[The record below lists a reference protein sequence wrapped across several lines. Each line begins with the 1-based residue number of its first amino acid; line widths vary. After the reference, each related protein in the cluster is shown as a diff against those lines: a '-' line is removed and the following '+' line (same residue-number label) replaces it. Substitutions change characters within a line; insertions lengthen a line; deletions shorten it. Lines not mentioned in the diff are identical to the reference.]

1 MSSIKPRATWRVAPG
16 EPESLA
22 KVPGHIAVEGIAR
35 FRLLDG
41 SSPSGAISHCAA
53 HIVSERFA
61 PSAEWQYTQPH
72 AHDCDEVNILLSGSG
87 PLRFRYEVDGLVEV
101 VESPC
106 TVFLPAGTT
115 HRMEAIGG
123 TGVFICMHLRKGKAQ

>member
-1 MSSIKPRATWRVAPG
+1 MSRIEFRATWGVAPG

-22 KVPGHIAVEGIAR
+22 EVPGHTAVEGIAR

-41 SSPSGAISHCAA
+41 CSPPGVISHCAA

-61 PSAEWQYTQPH
+61 PSAEWRYTHPH
-72 AHDCDEVNILLSGSG
+72 AHDCDEVNILLSEGG
-87 PLRFRYEVDGLVEV
+87 PLRFRYEVDGTTEV

-115 HRMEAIGG
+115 HRMEVVGG
-123 TGVFICMHLRKGKAQ
+123 TGVFICMHLQNGTAQ